1 MPETHAIQ
9 SPILQSHALSVRLGG
24 QLRLSG
30 VDVTLKPGECL
41 AVIGPNG
48 AGKSTLLECL
58 SGDREPDSGEVRLRD
73 RSLADWSPDALA
85 QVRAVLPQRTEL
97 TFPFTVH
104 EVVAMG
110 LLWPKA
116 EDAQVLLDE
125 ALTRFELSAL
135 AERVYPT
142 LSGGEQQRAQ
152 LARVWV
158 QFQQGHLSTK
168 QPGLVILDEPLAHL
182 DLRYQRQCLRTFQAA
197 CRDANA
203 AVVMVVHDL
212 QLAAQY
218 ADWLLLLDEGEVKAE
233 GAPSAVLQASIL
245 QAVYQCPLT
254 VLTHPG
260 GWPLVVSGDGVRA

>member
-1 MPETHAIQ
+1 MPETH
-9 SPILQSHALSVRLGG
+9 PIHNHLMQTQALSVRLGG
-24 QLRLSG
+24 KLRLTG
-30 VDVTLKPGECL
+30 VDLTLKPGECL

-58 SGDREPDSGEVRLRD
+58 SGDREPDSGEIRLRD
-73 RSLADWSPDALA
+73 RPLADWSPEALA

-97 TFPFTVH
+97 TFPFTVR

-116 EDAQVLLDE
+116 ADAQALLSG
-125 ALTRFELSAL
+125 ALTRFALSEL

-152 LARVWV
+152 LARVWL
-158 QFQQGHLSTK
+158 QFQQGQLSTN

-182 DLRYQRQCLRTFQAA
+182 DMRYQRQCLQTFQAA

-203 AVVMVVHDL
+203 AVVMVLHDL

-218 ADWLLLLDEGEVKAE
+218 ADRLLLLDQGEVRAE
-233 GAPSAVLQASIL
+233 GAPSEVLKATTL
-245 QAVYQCPLT
+245 QDVYQCPLT

-260 GWPLVVSGDGVRA
+260 GWPLVVPGD